1 MALGPNFPSSILSK
15 LEEKKMSQNSS
26 NYIITV
32 LRSVG
37 EVLVQQKIIQHKVS
51 HWICVVA
58 NDEIY
63 RVPFRVPFQV
73 LMLIFIHFL
82 HRTNTNLLIHQ
93 QNYEQYCAVLFIVIF
108 MINIHRSHTILFSIK
123 TQAINLN

>member
-93 QNYEQYCAVLFIVIF
+93 QNYEHCIKNEI
-108 MINIHRSHTILFSIK
+108 INSSGTIQFNIK
-123 TQAINLN
+123 PKAKPNLGF